1 MRACWASV
9 AAIFLIF
16 GLYDPAFA
24 EKRVAL
30 VIGNSAYQNVGRLLN
45 PANDSAA
52 MSETFKSA
60 GFDVVELKR
69 DVKANEMRRAL
80 RDFSDS
86 VRDADVAIVY
96 YAGHGIEIDG
106 TNYLVPTDATLERD
120 IDAYDEAIP
129 LERLLAVIE
138 PARKLRLVI
147 LDACRDNPFS
157 KSMKRTIASR
167 AIGRGLAK
175 VDPTSPNTLV
185 AFAAKAGSTASDGDG
200 KNSPFTAAL
209 VKYLPKPGLD
219 LRKAFGFA
227 RDEVLK
233 TTGNRQ
239 EPFIYGS
246 LGGDDFALV
255 PAAVPAP
262 AVAPA
267 VDSSQGVR
275 ADYELAER
283 VGTKEA
289 WDFFLSTYPDGFYA
303 KLAQAQ
309 RNKLEAEQSRLA
321 AIEKSRSAEEERARL
336 AAEGAKA
343 SAQAKAAAEARAA
356 DEARAAAERKKVLEE
371 AKIVEVERAQAKAAE
386 EARLAAERKKEIE
399 QTKAAE
405 AEHARLVLQAKA
417 AADARIAAENAR
429 AAAEAEVK
437 REQLALERAK
447 ALAEEKAAEAA
458 RIRAE
463 AQARAEQDA
472 KVVASTTKAAEEAK
486 ANQDAERA
494 RQQKVVQEARLAEAE
509 RGRLAAQVK
518 ANEASTNAVTADD
531 AVRKEAQSVVDQ
543 KAKPIGPLAN
553 LTPPNDQGASAPG
566 QESLPRLLQAQLRR
580 VGCGSDPVTGDW
592 DASAQKALHLFNKN
606 AGTKFDVRVATI
618 DALDVVRGKTG
629 RICPLL
635 CEHGFKADG
644 DSCVKIICKDGLE
657 LSDDNSCER
666 VERQKPRRKEAPTA
680 TLTPER
686 ATAPSPERQRE
697 PAAPSA
703 IQRADLAK
711 QVGGYRQ
718 CMGALPGCYER
729 AIRNRSPE
737 AARAWC
743 NRRPTC

>member
-1 MRACWASV
+1 MRSGWASISIV
-9 AAIFLIF
+9 LLFF
-16 GLYDPAFA
+16 GLNSAASA

-30 VIGNSAYQNVGRLLN
+30 VIGNSGYLNVGRLVN
-45 PANDSAA
+45 PANDSSAI
-52 MSETFKSA
+52 SDIFKSS
-60 GFDVVELKR
+60 GFDIVELKR
-69 DVKANEMRRAL
+69 DLKANEMRRAL

-106 TNYLVPTDATLERD
+106 TNYLVPIDATLERD
-120 IDAYDEAIP
+120 IDAYDEAVP
-129 LERLLAVIE
+129 LDRLLTVIE

-157 KSMKRTIASR
+157 KTMKRTIGSR

-227 RDEVLK
+227 RDDVLK
-233 TTGNRQ
+233 ITGNRQ

-246 LGGDDFALV
+246 LGGEDFSLV
-255 PAAVPAP
+255 AAPAPAP
-262 AVAPA
+262 AVVP
-267 VDSSQGVR
+267 DSSQTIR
-275 ADYELAER
+275 TDYELAER

-289 WDFFLSTYPDGFYA
+289 WDFFLSTYPGGFYA

-309 RNKLEAEQSRLA
+309 RNKLEAEQSRSA
-321 AIEKSRSAEEERARL
+321 AVEKSRAAEEERARL
-336 AAEGAKA
+336 AAEGARA

-356 DEARAAAERKKVLEE
+356 DEVRAAAERKKAFEE
-371 AKIVEVERAQAKAAE
+371 AKIAEVERAQAKAAE
-386 EARLAAERKKEIE
+386 DARLAAERKKEIE
-399 QTKAAE
+399 QSKAAE
-405 AEHARLVLQAKA
+405 AEHERLVLQAKA

-472 KVVASTTKAAEEAK
+472 RVVASTTKAAEEAK

-580 VGCGSDPVTGDW
+580 VGCSSDPVTGDW

-606 AGTKFDVRVATI
+606 AGTKFDVRVASI

-711 QVGGYRQ
+711 QAGGYRQ